1 MNKIYAIVG
10 MCGSGKSEVV
20 KYFVSRGYQRVY
32 FGDVVLNELK
42 KNSLEINE
50 KNERYMREKLR
61 ADFGMAVMA
70 IKSLDR
76 IRQLYSLGNVVIES
90 LYSWEEFKTIKEEFG
105 NVFKLIAVYTTKELR
120 YQRLANRPFRSLN
133 ESEALSRDYAE
144 IENLNKG
151 GPIAFAD
158 YTVINDGTLQELF
171 AQLNLLL

>member
-1 MNKIYAIVG
+1 MNKIYAVVG

-20 KYFVSRGYQRVY
+20 KYFVSHGYQRVY

-50 KNERYMREKLR
+50 KNEKYIREKLR
-61 ADFGMAVMA
+61 TDFGMAVMA
-70 IKSLDR
+70 LKSLDK
-76 IRQLYSLGNVVIES
+76 IRYLHSLGNVVIES

-105 NVFKLIAVYTTKELR
+105 DIFKLIAVYTTKKLR
-120 YQRLANRPFRSLN
+120 YQRLANRPFRPLN
-133 ESEALSRDYAE
+133 KAVARDYAE

-158 YTVINDGTLQELF
+158 YTVINDGTLEELF
-171 AQLNLLL
+171 DKLSLLL